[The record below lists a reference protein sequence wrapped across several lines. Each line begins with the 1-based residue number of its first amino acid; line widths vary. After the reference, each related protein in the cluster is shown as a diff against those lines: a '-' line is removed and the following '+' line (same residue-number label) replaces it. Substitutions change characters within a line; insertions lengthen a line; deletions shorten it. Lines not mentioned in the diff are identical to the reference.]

1 MTKKFLIILFFLF
14 SSLCMT
20 IDVYAEDNTCTYK
33 EKANLNKLAG
43 SVEVSY
49 DIVKNT
55 DGSYTFKISAYNITS
70 ELSIT
75 VTNDYD
81 ATFFLTIVSEM
92 TNNGTYTFEVNDY
105 SNIIKYNF
113 VVRAT
118 TSPCTSDLKKL
129 TLIKPKKNKYHD
141 YNECKLADTEG
152 YTYCAEWIT
161 KEIALSE
168 SEVLEKIQEQRSY
181 VKKIKTTKCVNCST
195 NVRMYARLEMVKMYK
210 RFIVIGLSIGIALDI
225 IYIYLKVSNIR
236 RSEL

>member
-1 MTKKFLIILFFLF
+1 MAKKLLIILFLLF
-14 SSLCMT
+14 SYFCITSN
-20 IDVYAEDNTCTYK
+20 VYAEDNSCTYK
-33 EKANLNKLAG
+33 EQANLNKLAG

-49 DIVKNT
+49 DIQKNT
-55 DGSYTFKISAYNITS
+55 DGTYIFKISIYNLTS
-70 ELSIT
+70 DLSVT

-105 SNIIKYNF
+105 TNIIKYSF

-129 TLIKPKKNKYHD
+129 TLVKPKKNKYHD

-152 YTYCAEWIT
+152 YTYCTEWIT
-161 KEIALSE
+161 KDITLSE

-181 VKKIKTTKCVNCST
+181 VKRIKTTKCANCST
-195 NVRMYARLEMVKMYK
+195 NVRMSARLEMIMMYK

-236 RSEL
+236 RSAL